1 MEPPVGSEWRAR
13 SSYSRPPSRRGASR
27 WLVSGSW
34 LAACLL
40 VGLPEAG
47 AAQTGVPDSIAYRV
61 DRASRLEVRTGKAG
75 LFGFAGHNH
84 RIRAQALSGVVV
96 YVPAEPSRSRV
107 SVTVAAESLEVLTPP
122 DTAERRKVAEAMR
135 REVLE
140 TERYPEISLV
150 SRTLTPTADGFHL
163 VAALTL
169 KGTTREIPI
178 DVKVGFHSDSLSATC
193 TFSVKQSDFGI
204 SPYRGGPAGT
214 VKVADRVVFDIALVG
229 VKEEGHP
236 AR

>member
-1 MEPPVGSEWRAR
+1 VGSECPVRSSSSSRAR
-13 SSYSRPPSRRGASR
+13 RPGGAHR
-27 WLVSGSW
+27 LVAGAWLG
-34 LAACLL
+34 AGLL
-40 VGLPEAG
+40 VALPAAG
-47 AAQTGVPDSIAYRV
+47 AAQTGAADSMVYRV
-61 DRASRLEVRTGKAG
+61 DSTSRLEVRTGKSG

-84 RIRAQALSGVVV
+84 VIRARAPSGVIV
-96 YVPAEPSRSRV
+96 YVPADPSRSRV
-107 SVTVAAESLEVLTPP
+107 SVAVAAESLEVLTPP
-122 DTAERRKVAEAMR
+122 DTAERRKVTEAMR
-135 REVLE
+135 QDVLD
-140 TERYPEISLV
+140 TEQYPQISLV

-163 VAALTL
+163 AAALTL

-204 SPYRGGPAGT
+204 KPYRGGPAGT

-229 VKEEGHP
+229 VKEVGRQ